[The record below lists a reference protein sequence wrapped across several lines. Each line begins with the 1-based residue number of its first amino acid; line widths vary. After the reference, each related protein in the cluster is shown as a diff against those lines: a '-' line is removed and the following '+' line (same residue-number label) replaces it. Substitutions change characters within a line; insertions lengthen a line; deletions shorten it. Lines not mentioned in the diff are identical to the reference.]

1 MSNSAPDEA
10 TVRAGATGI
19 KEFADKESCRH
30 ALVQNGELCPA
41 IVQCLSKQ
49 QPDDIAEAL
58 LETVDQMSKTDAGR
72 RAIFSGLTIPMLV
85 RMLGS
90 VNVKLVQFALITL
103 HRLEHFL
110 TDLVKEP
117 IRSAGGVAKMTEV
130 LVERRAS
137 PDKPWSNR
145 FLAMLFDALNI
156 LCLGDNGS
164 KTIFLSK
171 GGLDALIDILNGFG
185 QGQLTY
191 EKLAL
196 TCVRT
201 FCILSAYTTIKDKI
215 VELGGTE
222 SASAVYHVP
231 NEFTKP
237 VCETALWALR
247 NLSDK
252 VSTLFKSKY
261 I

>member
-1 MSNSAPDEA
+1 MRGEGLSSA
-10 TVRAGATGI
+10 
-19 KEFADKESCRH
+19 
-30 ALVQNGELCPA
+30 
-41 IVQCLSKQ
+41 
-49 QPDDIAEAL
+49 
-58 LETVDQMSKTDAGR
+58 
-72 RAIFSGLTIPMLV
+72 IPILV

-90 VNVKLVQFALITL
+90 VNVKLGQFALTTL

-171 GGLDALIDILNGFG
+171 G
-185 QGQLTY
+185 QQ
-191 EKLAL
+191 K
-196 TCVRT
+196 
-201 FCILSAYTTIKDKI
+201 
-215 VELGGTE
+215 
-222 SASAVYHVP
+222 H
-231 NEFTKP
+231 
-237 VCETALWALR
+237 
-247 NLSDK
+247 
-252 VSTLFKSKY
+252 
-261 I
+261 

>member
-1 MSNSAPDEA
+1 MLLDYSAPDEA
-10 TVRAGATGI
+10 TVRAGASGI
-19 KEFADKESCRH
+19 KAFADKESCRH
-30 ALVQNGELCPA
+30 ALVQNPDLCPA
-41 IVQCLSKQ
+41 IVKCLSKE
-49 QPDDIAEAL
+49 QPNDVVEDL

-72 RAIFSGLTIPMLV
+72 RALYNGLTIPTLV

-90 VNVKLVQFALITL
+90 PNVKIVQFALSAL
-103 HRLEHFL
+103 SRLEHFL

-130 LVERRAS
+130 LVERKAS
-137 PDKPWSNR
+137 PDRPWSNK

-156 LCLGDNGS
+156 LCMGDNGS

-171 GGLDALIDILNGFG
+171 GGLQSLIDILNGVG
-185 QGQLTY
+185 QGQVAY

-196 TCVRT
+196 TCIRC
-201 FCILSAYTTIKDKI
+201 FCILSAYTTIKDRLI
-215 VELGGTE
+215 EIGGME
-222 SASAVYHVP
+222 SASDVYHVQ
-231 NEFTKP
+231 NQFTKP

-252 VSTLFKSKY
+252 GKKVVY
-261 I
+261 